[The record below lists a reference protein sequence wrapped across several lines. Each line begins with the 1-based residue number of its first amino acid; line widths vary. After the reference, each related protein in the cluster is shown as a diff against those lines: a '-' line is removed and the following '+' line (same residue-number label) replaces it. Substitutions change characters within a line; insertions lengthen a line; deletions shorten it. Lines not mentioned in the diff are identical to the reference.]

1 MITDEQITKF
11 QEIYKKQYNK
21 DISREE
27 AYESAQNLLG
37 LVELLYDQYIIDKK
51 RKLRL
56 EKEPKGFHLEGQGY
70 TCHICGNSTSDE
82 DTWYDKYGI
91 KCMTCQRAIDKK
103 IIPASVAKNEDS
115 WYSKYDLESRFNID
129 RYAMSRFIKAGI
141 LKPRIIRNENGSPH
155 AYLFLIKDN
164 KDVLPPKK
172 LTESQLVV
180 ETKDDKEW
188 HRHEPWYKFVDPY
201 EHLKGYKIMDYLH
214 SGKKEAN

>member
-1 MITDEQITKF
+1 MQVDEKMIERF
-11 QEIYKKQYNK
+11 QEIYKKEYNK

-37 LVELLYDQYIIDKK
+37 LVKLLYNQAVKDKK

-70 TCHICGNSTSDE
+70 TCFVCGNSTSDE

-103 IIPASVAKNEDS
+103 VIPASMAKNKNS

-129 RYAMSRFIKAGI
+129 RHAMSKFIKTGI

-155 AYLFLIKDN
+155 TYLFLIKDN
-164 KDVLPPKK
+164 KEVLPPKK
-172 LTESQLVV
+172 LTESEVVV
-180 ETKDDKEW
+180 ENVDGKEW
-188 HRHEPWYKFVDPY
+188 HRIEPWYRFVDPY

-214 SGKKEAN
+214 PVKKE